1 MQKCDLQVNK
11 LIRKEFGPFSLKKVI
26 FQFKFS
32 WNIGAFKNYK
42 FLNLLIES

>member
-26 FQFKFS
+26 F
-32 WNIGAFKNYK
+32 
-42 FLNLLIES
+42 NLSLVGT